1 MPVSSEEKIPWPA
14 QSASGV
20 GSMPGTN
27 PDEAAAVILG
37 ELPNLPF
44 LPELPARG
52 PGADLVGRTT
62 ALLVELPVETTA
74 AGWRLAERR
83 GRDLGRA
90 VGMLEADLDAIEAAA
105 AGYRGAFKIQ
115 LCGPWTLAA
124 SLELTRS
131 VEPALSDAGAVA
143 DLTASLAEGVT
154 AHVADV
160 RRRLPGT
167 ALLVQFDEP
176 ALPGVLAGSLPT
188 ASGLRRVP
196 AVDHSVAADGL
207 RAALDAAGA
216 PGMIHCCAPDV
227 PFSVMVSAGARAVSF
242 DLGLLRREDEDSVG
256 EVAEA
261 GLGIAVGAVPPL
273 QDAVLARRGATER
286 PAAVL
291 AANGRPGGGAAGA
304 PGDAARSTAEAIIAL
319 WRRIGLPLA
328 ALPQQVVVTPACGL
342 AGASPARA
350 RDVLARCQAAAR
362 LIPEL
367 IEEGVP

>member
-1 MPVSSEEKIPWPA
+1 
-14 QSASGV
+14 
-20 GSMPGTN
+20 MPGTD
-27 PDEAAAVILG
+27 PDEAIAVVLG
-37 ELPNLPF
+37 ELPNLPH

-52 PGADLVGRTT
+52 PGADMVGRTA
-62 ALLVELPVETTA
+62 ALLVDMPVETT
-74 AGWRLAERR
+74 GTSWRLAERP
-83 GRDLGRA
+83 GRDMRRA
-90 VGMLEADLDAIEAAA
+90 AGLLSADLDAMEAAA
-105 AGYRGAFKIQ
+105 GGCSGVFKIQ

-196 AVDHSVAADGL
+196 AIDHSVAADGL
-207 RAALDAAGA
+207 RAALDAAGVH
-216 PGMIHCCAPDV
+216 GMIHCCAPDV

-261 GLGIAVGAVPPL
+261 GLGVAVGAVPPL

-286 PAAVL
+286 PAAV
-291 AANGRPGGGAAGA
+291 
-304 PGDAARSTAEAIIAL
+304 
-319 WRRIGLPLA
+319 
-328 ALPQQVVVTPACGL
+328 
-342 AGASPARA
+342 
-350 RDVLARCQAAAR
+350 
-362 LIPEL
+362 
-367 IEEGVP
+367 

>member
-1 MPVSSEEKIPWPA
+1 
-14 QSASGV
+14 
-20 GSMPGTN
+20 MPGTN

-52 PGADLVGRTT
+52 PGADLVGRTS
-62 ALLVELPVETTA
+62 ALLVDLPVETTA

-196 AVDHSVAADGL
+196 AIDHSVAADGL

-273 QDAVLARRGATER
+273 QDAVLARRGSTSVR
-286 PAAVL
+286 PAAVP
-291 AANGRPGGGAAGA
+291 AANGRSGGGAAGA

-350 RDVLARCQAAAR
+350 RDVLAQCQAAAR

-367 IEEGVP
+367 IEEGAR

>member
-1 MPVSSEEKIPWPA
+1 VSSEKQFPWPA
-14 QSASGV
+14 QSATGL

-27 PDEAAAVILG
+27 PGEADAVILG

-52 PGADLVGRTT
+52 PGADLIGRTA
-62 ALLVELPVETTA
+62 ALLVDLPVETTA
-74 AGWRLAERR
+74 TGWRLAERR

-90 VGMLEADLDAIEAAA
+90 IGMLEADLDALEAAA
-105 AGYRGAFKIQ
+105 AGYEGAFKIQ

-124 SLELTRS
+124 SLELTHS
-131 VEPALSDAGAVA
+131 IEPALADPGAVA

-160 RRRLPGT
+160 RRRLPEA

-176 ALPGVLAGSLPT
+176 ALPGVLAGSVPT

-196 AVDHSVAADGL
+196 AVDAPVASDRL
-207 RAALDAAGA
+207 RPVLAAGQA

-227 PFSVMVSAGARAVSF
+227 PFSVMASAGARAVSF
-242 DLGLLRREDEDSVG
+242 DLGLLRREDEDAVG

-261 GLGIAVGAVPPL
+261 GLGIAVGAVAPL
-273 QDAVLARRGATER
+273 GDAALAGPGEGSGP
-286 PAAVL
+286 PAATP
-291 AANGRPGGGAAGA
+291 AANGRPDRGAMGA
-304 PGDAARSTAEAIIAL
+304 PGHAARSTAAAVIAL
-319 WRRIGLPLA
+319 WHRIGLPLA
-328 ALPQQVVVTPACGL
+328 TLTEQVVVTPACGL
-342 AGASPARA
+342 VGASPARA
-350 RDVLARCQAAAR
+350 RDVLAQCQAAAR

-367 IEEGVP
+367 IEEGVR